1 MTGNLRFV
9 RRRGRRW
16 SGCWAQSGD
25 GRRKIVC
32 RGGAT
37 SGCGGAQ
44 VSPKAQWATKLIVVW
59 IDSLGR
65 WRYSQA
71 QIPDLV
77 ANTIPRFRLRAQ
89 SLGSGLAHV
98 RRFPARTI
106 EISASWFSGAEAR
119 ADFGDVARGLKPPS
133 PSGLG
138 SCAGAKEAAEKL
150 GNSCRIGEKRPS
162 AAKAGDF
169 FVALTARL
177 KSCPFKTFAGSRVFP
192 LSVKPRGISIAF
204 TAPFDFAQGRLLKSC
219 PFKTFAGSRVFPLSV
234 KPRGISIAF
243 TAPFDFAQGRLLKP
257 CPFKTFAG
265 SRVFPLSVKPR
276 GISIAFTAPFDFAQG
291 RLLKSCPDTFGSR
304 NRVFP
309 QPVRSRPDTARSFP
323 AVYSSMPVSAA
334 SSRSR
339 FTSTQQ
345 CRTGGRRFL

>member
-1 MTGNLRFV
+1 M
-9 RRRGRRW
+9 
-16 SGCWAQSGD
+16 
-25 GRRKIVC
+25 
-32 RGGAT
+32 
-37 SGCGGAQ
+37 
-44 VSPKAQWATKLIVVW
+44 
-59 IDSLGR
+59 
-65 WRYSQA
+65 
-71 QIPDLV
+71 
-77 ANTIPRFRLRAQ
+77 
-89 SLGSGLAHV
+89 AHV

-219 PFKTFAGSRVFPLSV
+219 P
-234 KPRGISIAF
+234 
-243 TAPFDFAQGRLLKP
+243 
-257 CPFKTFAG
+257 
-265 SRVFPLSVKPR
+265 
-276 GISIAFTAPFDFAQG
+276 
-291 RLLKSCPDTFGSR
+291 DTFGSR

-309 QPVRSRPDTARSFP
+309 QPVRSRPVTARSFP